1 MTQKHLESTRGM
13 ERYRAEKAGNVAD
26 EAARRVEAHKAAALS
41 DFRARLRYERR
52 RFDPGGQDRLRAAL
66 ALALVEGA
74 DIPRL
79 ADVQAA
85 ICEPLPAI

>member
-41 DFRARLRYERR
+41 DFRAPAPLRTPAFR
-52 RFDPGGQDRLRAAL
+52 PGRAGPATGR
-66 ALALVEGA
+66 ARAGA
-74 DIPRL
+74 RGRGGHS
-79 ADVQAA
+79 ASR
-85 ICEPLPAI
+85 